1 MTGRRALAVLAA
13 VLGPIILLPAAVGA
27 APSDI
32 GECAVVDSQGY
43 CVEWDV
49 PTPGNPGGGGG
60 GGQSTDEVT
69 CYWVT
74 IPGDLAEDPTIW
86 FDFDLTPPPE
96 GVTVVWQS
104 WECSDG
110 SAAFDF
116 RWVVPATPANL
127 ATIARGRLIGVLP
140 QPTVGSSPPVGTAAI
155 VGVPV
160 FVDVTNWTGV
170 ITEAE
175 CAGGMC
181 VTVTATPT
189 LTFIPGESGSSS
201 VSCAGSGTRYD
212 PDGDSAES
220 QASKDGA
227 CAYEYRLRTG
237 AQGRPSAWPGSVSV
251 TWTISWTAST
261 GASGSLPAVTRT
273 TLLPRAVN
281 EVQTVVVGGETP

>member
-1 MTGRRALAVLAA
+1 MNAARSALAAA
-13 VLGPIILLPAAVGA
+13 LIAASVVGA
-27 APSDI
+27 ASPVGATEPGQCVEYSPL
-32 GECAVVDSQGY
+32 GY

-60 GGQSTDEVT
+60 GGGPPTDEVV

-86 FDFDLTPPPE
+86 FDFNLTRPPE

-110 SAAFDF
+110 SATFAF
-116 RWVVPATPANL
+116 RWIIPATPANL
-127 ATIARGRLIGVLP
+127 AASVRGRLLAEMP
-140 QPTVGSSPPVGTAAI
+140 QPSLDSSPPVGTAAI

-170 ITEAE
+170 VTESE

-189 LTFIPGESGSSS
+189 LNFIPGETGSSS
-201 VSCAGSGTRYD
+201 VRCAGSGSRYD
-212 PDGDSAES
+212 PEGSSAEA
-220 QASKDGA
+220 QASEDGA

-237 AQGRPSAWPGSVSV
+237 VQGRPSAWPGSVSV

-261 GASGSLPAVTRT
+261 GASGSLPAVTRA